1 MTLTPPP
8 VTDNTRLAALYGVS
22 QALNSSLNLDEAL
35 VIVIDA
41 AIGLTRAER
50 GFLTLFES
58 GFEVSRSVLREVAQS
73 GTPVVTTNAQDDPR
87 FAKQESVVQFALR
100 SIMAVPLK
108 VRGKTLG
115 VLYVDN
121 KIRAGSF
128 EEGVGRA

>member
-1 MTLTPPP
+1 MTITPPP

-22 QALNSSLNLDEAL
+22 QALNSTLNLDEAL
-35 VIVIDA
+35 VIVMDA

-50 GFLTLFES
+50 GFLMLFDDETGELAFRVARSSKQETLFES

-108 VRGKTLG
+108 
-115 VLYVDN
+115 
-121 KIRAGSF
+121 
-128 EEGVGRA
+128 

>member
-35 VIVIDA
+35 VIVMDA

-50 GFLTLFES
+50 GFLMLFEDESGELAFRIARSSKQETLFES

-73 GTPVVTTNAQDDPR
+73 GTPVV
-87 FAKQESVVQFALR
+87 
-100 SIMAVPLK
+100 
-108 VRGKTLG
+108 
-115 VLYVDN
+115 
-121 KIRAGSF
+121 
-128 EEGVGRA
+128 